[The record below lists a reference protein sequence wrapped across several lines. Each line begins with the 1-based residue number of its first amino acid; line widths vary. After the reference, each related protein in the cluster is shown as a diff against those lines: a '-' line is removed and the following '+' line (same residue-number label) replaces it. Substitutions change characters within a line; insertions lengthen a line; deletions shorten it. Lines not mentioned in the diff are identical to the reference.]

1 MPSHVSCVQDEHF
14 IEIEDTPGY
23 STAFHQ
29 LVFATKKPLDPF
41 AGMVAEPKQHLA
53 ESLQKLSVR
62 YPGKVQPLIQSGVK
76 APAISK
82 IQEYLR
88 AANIV
93 SLN

>member
-1 MPSHVSCVQDEHF
+1 M
-14 IEIEDTPGY
+14 
-23 STAFHQ
+23 
-29 LVFATKKPLDPF
+29 FATKKPLDPF
-41 AGMVAEPKQHLA
+41 AGTIPNPKQHLA

-76 APAISK
+76 PPAITK